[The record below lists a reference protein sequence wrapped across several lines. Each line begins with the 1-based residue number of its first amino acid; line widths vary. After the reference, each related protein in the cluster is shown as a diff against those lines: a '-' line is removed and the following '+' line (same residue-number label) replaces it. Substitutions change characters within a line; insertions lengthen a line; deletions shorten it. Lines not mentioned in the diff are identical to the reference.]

1 MAGGQGTGEGNDTIP
16 AAQRDGWNGKELQVC
31 KFRQSGVL
39 AKVVPW
45 SVITLVCDFCSLYQ
59 GVVQNNES
67 EEETA
72 FLFCFFNTKT
82 ISSTADKSG

>member
-1 MAGGQGTGEGNDTIP
+1 MCKVLGKVRHNTSSTE
-16 AAQRDGWNGKELQVC
+16 RDEWDGKELQVC

-67 EEETA
+67 EEETT
-72 FLFCFFNTKT
+72 FLFGFFNTKT